1 MPALRLIAALLVV
14 AVAGCGGS
22 SGAGDG
28 SDASREVLASFYPLE
43 YAAEEV
49 GGPDLKVTNLTPPG
63 AEPHDVELT
72 ARDVS
77 RIRNADVV
85 LYLGAGFQPAV
96 ADAAEQA
103 QGTTVDLLEAI
114 QLADAQDEETVAD
127 PHVWLD
133 PMLYAQV
140 VRRVASALGPPGRA
154 DALVRR
160 LEQLDRDYRAGLAS
174 CRRREIVTSH
184 AAFGYLAS
192 RYGLEQVPITGVSP
206 EAEPTPRDLE
216 DAAERVR
223 RSGATTVFFE
233 TLVSPRLA
241 KTVARETGATT
252 GVLNPIEG
260 LTEDEVTEGDDY
272 FTIMRRN
279 LAAVQTALGC
289 R

>member
-1 MPALRLIAALLVV
+1 MPTLRLIAAILVV
-14 AVAGCGGS
+14 VALAGCGGP
-22 SGAGDG
+22 SGGGND
-28 SDASREVLASFYPLE
+28 DTLDVVASFYPLE
-43 YAAEEV
+43 YAAQQV
-49 GGPDLKVTNLTPPG
+49 GGDRVNVTNLTPPG

-96 ADAAEQA
+96 DDAAKQA
-103 QGTTVDLLEAI
+103 KGTTVDLLDGI
-114 QLADAQDEETVAD
+114 PLRDAQDDETVAD

-133 PMLYAQV
+133 PILYARA
-140 VRRVASALGPPGRA
+140 VRRVARTLGEPGRA

-160 LEQLDRDYRAGLAS
+160 LQALDGDYRRGLAN

-192 RYGLEQVPITGVSP
+192 RYGLEQVPIAGVSP
-206 EAEPTPRDLE
+206 EAEPTPRKLE
-216 DAAERVR
+216 EAAERVR
-223 RSGATTVFFE
+223 RTGATTVFFE

-241 KTVARETGATT
+241 KTVARETGARTA
-252 GVLNPIEG
+252 VLDPIEG
-260 LTEDEVTEGDDY
+260 LTKNEIERGDDY
-272 FTIMRRN
+272 FTVMRRN
-279 LAAVQTALGC
+279 LAAVQTALEC

>member
-1 MPALRLIAALLVV
+1 MPTLRLIAALLVV
-14 AVAGCGGS
+14 ALAGCGGS
-22 SGAGDG
+22 TAGAGVESQD
-28 SDASREVLASFYPLE
+28 VVASFYPLE
-43 YAAEEV
+43 YAAQEV

-96 ADAAEQA
+96 ADAAKEA
-103 QGTTVDLLEAI
+103 KGTTVDLLDGIPLNE
-114 QLADAQDEETVAD
+114 AQDEETAAD

-133 PMLYAQV
+133 PVLYARV
-140 VRRVASALGPPGRA
+140 VRRVARALGEPGRA

-160 LEQLDRDYRAGLAS
+160 LEVLDREYRQGLAN
-174 CRRREIVTSH
+174 CQRREIVTSH
-184 AAFGYLAS
+184 AAFGYLAA
-192 RYGLEQVPITGVSP
+192 RYGLEQVPIAGVSP
-206 EAEPTPRDLE
+206 EAEPTPRKLE
-216 DAAERVR
+216 EAAERVR
-223 RSGATTVFFE
+223 TSGATTVFFE

-252 GVLNPIEG
+252 AVLDPIEG
-260 LTEDEVTEGDDY
+260 LTKDEVARGDDY
-272 FTIMRRN
+272 FTVMRRN